1 MVKAVPNQ
9 ETERLFLEQFL
20 IAVRFAYKFN
30 THMFFLTVFRPV
42 PCEKAEILPQPPS
55 NYDS

>member
-1 MVKAVPNQ
+1 MVKVVPNQ

-30 THMFFLTVFRPV
+30 THRFFLTVFRHV
-42 PCEKAEILPQPPS
+42 LCEKAEILP
-55 NYDS
+55 